1 MGIGMIINHDNI
13 YDDIDNYGYQW
24 SLNLRNFPDT
34 PSGIGKDISNVR
46 FFSGATLI
54 KPDKTPLVSDPTN
67 NIEVLAFANTTS
79 YDEDDTPE
87 GLTHVGTG
95 YWTYSYRSHPDGSA
109 MPAMAVQ
116 TLSNGSRVAVL
127 GRAIFS
133 NYEFGNWIEG
143 QAACNN
149 EAFTLRLVD
158 WLSGYDRTM
167 TIAEARADEDDD
179 GVPDRLDEKVTI
191 TGKVTS
197 GTGKFF
203 DVIYLQDE
211 TGGITVLVRYLLI
224 RLFLK
229 EQFYKLLE

>member
-1 MGIGMIINHDNI
+1 MVERYYLLANQTLEKTQQDIINFLTSMGIGMVINHDNI
-13 YDDIDNYGYQW
+13 YDDTDNYGYQW

-54 KPDKTPLVSDPTN
+54 KPDKTPLVSDTIN

-116 TLSNGSRVAVL
+116 IAK
-127 GRAIFS
+127 
-133 NYEFGNWIEG
+133 
-143 QAACNN
+143 
-149 EAFTLRLVD
+149 LVQE
-158 WLSGYDRTM
+158 WQCL
-167 TIAEARADEDDD
+167 A
-179 GVPDRLDEKVTI
+179 
-191 TGKVTS
+191 
-197 GTGKFF
+197 
-203 DVIYLQDE
+203 
-211 TGGITVLVRYLLI
+211 
-224 RLFLK
+224 
-229 EQFYKLLE
+229 EQFF